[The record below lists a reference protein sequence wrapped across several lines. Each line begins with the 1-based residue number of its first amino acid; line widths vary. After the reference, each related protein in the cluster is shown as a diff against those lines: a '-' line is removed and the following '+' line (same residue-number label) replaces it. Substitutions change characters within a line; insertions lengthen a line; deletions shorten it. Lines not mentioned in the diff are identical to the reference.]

1 MEKLHNNYFGKS
13 NTTHQTSEIIK
24 NLCQEKS
31 INEDLQHLWLIL
43 FNIKNSLLKSWLEKT
58 LSSNTIDD
66 DSYRCFIKIYDFIN
80 SYQLHELEKL
90 VSNYKKLYVESE
102 SKLLHINTIK
112 KEQILFL
119 KKTFAYILGDF
130 MFLQERIKN
139 RSLVFIKENAFH
151 KRLHKGSDKEHI
163 QELSLFLSEFP
174 SRINSIEEFLTTI
187 DLLWSK
193 KTKEK
198 LEQYR
203 KIEKY
208 L

>member
-1 MEKLHNNYFGKS
+1 
-13 NTTHQTSEIIK
+13 
-24 NLCQEKS
+24 
-31 INEDLQHLWLIL
+31 
-43 FNIKNSLLKSWLEKT
+43 
-58 LSSNTIDD
+58 
-66 DSYRCFIKIYDFIN
+66 
-80 SYQLHELEKL
+80 LHELEKL

-187 DLLWSK
+187 DLL
-193 KTKEK
+193 
-198 LEQYR
+198 
-203 KIEKY
+203 
-208 L
+208 